1 MAIRIELADEH
12 EITREGLRALL
23 EKEKGLE
30 VVGEANDGQLAL
42 DLVKV
47 LKPEIVIT
55 GITMPKING
64 IEATRAITSE
74 YPDIKV
80 IALSIHSERL
90 FVSEMLSAGASA
102 YLLKESPFK
111 ELVNAIRTV
120 KKGGI
125 YLCPK
130 LMNTVIKD
138 YVDQVLNN
146 NTSKLPKL
154 TNREREILRLLTDG
168 NSTKEIA
175 HMLRLSVK
183 TVHTHRQRIM
193 DKLEINNVAGL
204 VKFAI
209 KCGITTLDS
218 A

>member
-12 EITREGLRALL
+12 EITRKGLRSLL
-23 EKEKGLE
+23 EKETDLE

-42 DLVKV
+42 DLVKS

-55 GITMPKING
+55 DITMPKING

-74 YPDIKV
+74 YPDTKV
-80 IALSIHSERL
+80 IALSIHSEWL

-102 YLLKESPFK
+102 YLLKESSFQ

-120 KKGGI
+120 QKGGM

-130 LMNTVIKD
+130 LMKTVIKD
-138 YVDQVLNN
+138 YADQVLNS
-146 NTSKLPKL
+146 NTSRLPKL
-154 TNREREILRLLTDG
+154 TKREREILRLLTDG
-168 NSTKEIA
+168 YSTKEIA

-183 TVHTHRQRIM
+183 TVHTHRQKIM
-193 DKLEINNVAGL
+193 DKLNIDNVVGL

-209 KCGITTLDS
+209 RCGITTLDDM
-218 A
+218 